1 MKLGTFSQKVGLLAI
16 AVTVCGIYFLPSAP
30 TQAQTA
36 QPPTLLE
43 QQGTLE
49 PLQHEYTFSGK
60 KGQAVVI
67 SMSSDAFDPI
77 LSLLDP
83 SDREIATNDDYAR
96 TFNAAIV
103 ITLPRDGTYKILAQS
118 VSGQG
123 GDYAVTVKPATAYEQ
138 AYARGMDFYLEGRFS
153 EALTAYTEAIR
164 LQPDQPIA
172 YLDRGDVYYAQ
183 GNMQALLS
191 DYQKAADLYD
201 KAGDYE
207 NAQAVRDQIQDLEE
221 ADEQSNVFS
230 YPNFSSLLPLP

>member
-1 MKLGTFSQKVGLLAI
+1 MKLGTLSQKVGLLAI
-16 AVTVCGIYFLPSAP
+16 VATASSISFLTSTP

-36 QPPTLLE
+36 QSQTLLE
-43 QQGTLE
+43 QRGTLE
-49 PLQHEYTFSGK
+49 PLQHEYSFSGK
-60 KGQAVVI
+60 KGQAIVV
-67 SMSSDAFDPI
+67 SMNSDAFDPL

-83 SDREIATNDDYAR
+83 SGREIATNDDYAR

-103 ITLPRDGTYKILAQS
+103 ITLPKDGTYKILAQS

-138 AYARGMDFYLEGRFS
+138 AYARGMDLYLEGKFS

-164 LQPDQPIA
+164 LQPEQPIA

-191 DYQKAADLYD
+191 DYQRAADLYD
-201 KAGDYE
+201 KVGDHE

-221 ADEQSNVFS
+221 ADEQSSLFS
-230 YPNFSSLLPLP
+230 YPHFSSLMP